1 MNFFVETFRPQ
12 MKKLVIVF
20 GALIM
25 GFLVISCGNSSK
37 DVMVADID
45 AYFEQAHENLAAIDN
60 AEDFLDYA
68 AKMSDGSDIEKYL
81 LEKWDNN
88 MKISDKDY
96 NYIVDYAKEKSTDY
110 FLAEKE
116 KGLQLVEPSIA
127 RFNDLIINKMYPM
140 YQDHRRFD
148 NQTMEDFLDD
158 FNYIR
163 MFLDYQAIMD
173 VLEVEL
179 KEATDKMA
187 EMTPVINQ
195 RIEEMYQ

>member
-1 MNFFVETFRPQ
+1 

-68 AKMSDGSDIEKYL
+68 AKMSDGSDIEKFL

-158 FNYIR
+158 FNYIS

-179 KEATDKMA
+179 KEAADKMA